1 MSLSHRGRGRRF
13 VIDTLI
19 ACASLTV
26 AMALVAAID
35 SHTGNHV
42 ARAVR
47 AAPAKG
53 QVAAQLRD
61 DTMTTARSM
70 WEMARSNAPLAT
82 FAGVGAILVL
92 FMIRTK

>member
-1 MSLSHRGRGRRF
+1 VSLAHRGRGRRWA
-13 VIDTLI
+13 IDALI
-19 ACASLTV
+19 GVASLTV
-26 AMALVAAID
+26 ALALVVVID
-35 SHTGNHV
+35 SQTGNNV

-47 AAPAKG
+47 ATPNHG

-70 WEMARSNAPLAT
+70 WEMARANAPLAT